1 MSSNLKVNTILP
13 SVGTAI
19 GIGTAGGSV
28 SITSDTITAST
39 GGSERVRIKSDGKI
53 GIGTDDPKEILHIHA
68 GDVVIG
74 QDSGASTNIRNY
86 IKFGRVVNPKAAIG
100 FINSTGNGRGNI
112 IFMNSDVSDGQEF
125 TDDDEVLRITSEG
138 KVKIIG
144 LSTTTNMQQSLQL
157 LDTDSTDAIGTKSTL
172 GLCGFVNGT
181 GRTLA
186 AVGAR
191 KNTAGNNFSGDLSFF
206 TRRNNESLLDE
217 RVRITSAGNLNVLAG
232 QVSVTTP
239 EYLRVAH
246 TNASHNQ
253 SLNDNSTAIVQ
264 FGSVYD
270 DTKSGWT
277 TGSSNY
283 YTIQTTGY
291 FLVTAQAVI
300 HANTINTLRDFALG
314 VEYSTDNGSSYSLI
328 QNNGGRAGSTASTD
342 TDTAMPV
349 VTFVLNFTA
358 GTRIRVRAHAN
369 TNGGNWQVDEDLG
382 DATGGN
388 DYGGGG
394 FDNQKGTRLYIIRL
408 F

>member
-13 SVGTAI
+13 SAGTAI
-19 GIGTAGGSV
+19 GIGTAGGIVSLSGSV
-28 SITSDTITAST
+28 
-39 GGSERVRIKSDGKI
+39 
-53 GIGTDDPKEILHIHA
+53 GIGTSNPNGVLHVENDNANSSTYYLNTDAAVLIQNKNSNA
-68 GDVVIG
+68 SAKTVLKLEGPVGGGDCAIVYG
-74 QDSGASTNIRNY
+74 DSSANL
-86 IKFGRVVNPKAAIG
+86 
-100 FINSTGNGRGNI
+100 
-112 IFMNSDVSDGQEF
+112 IFSDRQNER
-125 TDDDEVLRITSEG
+125 LRITSEG

-144 LSTTTNMQQSLQL
+144 LSSTTNMQQSLQL

-206 TRRNNESLLDE
+206 TRRNNQSLLDE
-217 RVRITSAGNLNVLAG
+217 RARITSAGNLEILTG

-246 TNASHNQ
+246 TDANHNT
-253 SLNDNSTAIVQ
+253 SLTDNTTQIIQYA
-264 FGSVYD
+264 SVYD

-277 TGSSNY
+277 AGSSNY
-283 YTIQTTGY
+283 YTIQTSGY

-300 HANTINTLRDFALG
+300 HSDTNNALRDFALG
-314 VEYSTDNGSSYSLI
+314 VEQSTDNGSSYSLI
-328 QNNGGRAGSTASTD
+328 QNNGCRAGGTASTD

-349 VTFVLNFTA
+349 VTFVLDFTA

-369 TNGGNWQVDEDLG
+369 TSSGTWRVDEDLG

-388 DYGGGG
+388 DYGGSG
-394 FDNQKGTRLYIIRL
+394 FDSQKGTLLYIIRL